1 MARTSEQFYNELGFE
16 GMSELKTE
24 ERTNKE
30 LAYLKGLLRS
40 GQHILDLGCGYG
52 RYTIPLA
59 EMGFE
64 IDGIDLTPSLVSKA
78 RSIAKEHN
86 LKVSFTIGDMRS
98 LPFPNE
104 SYDVIICMWNTFSEL
119 YELVD
124 QNRAIEEM
132 LRVLRNYGFGIIEV
146 RNHRASGVDQNYK
159 IEGIDGM
166 PSFRHTKK
174 SLKELMTNLKI
185 RNYKVFVDVFG
196 GRNRLFLQFYK
207 GS

>member
-16 GMSELKTE
+16 GMSKLKTE

-59 EMGFE
+59 EMGYE

-78 RSIAKEHN
+78 RGIAKEHN
-86 LKVSFTIGDMRS
+86 LNINFTIGDMRS
-98 LPFPNE
+98 LPFASE
-104 SYDVIICMWNTFSEL
+104 SYDVIISMWNTFSEL

-124 QNRAIEEM
+124 QIRAIEEM
-132 LRVLRNYGFGIIEV
+132 LRVLRNKGVAIIEV
-146 RNHRASGVDQNYK
+146 RNHRTSGVDQNYK

-174 SLKELMTNLKI
+174 SLKDLMTNLKI

-196 GRNRLFLQFYK
+196 GRNRLFLQFWK

>member
-1 MARTSEQFYNELGFE
+1 MARTSEQFYNELGFV
-16 GMSELKTE
+16 GMSKLKTE

-30 LAYLKGLLRS
+30 LVYLKGLLRS

-59 EMGFE
+59 EMGYE

-78 RSIAKEHN
+78 RGIAKEHN
-86 LKVSFTIGDMRS
+86 LNINFTIGDMRS
-98 LPFPNE
+98 LPFASE
-104 SYDVIICMWNTFSEL
+104 SYDVIISMWNTFSEL

-132 LRVLRNYGFGIIEV
+132 LRVLRNKGFAIIEV
-146 RNHRASGVDQNYK
+146 RNHRTSGVDQNYK

-174 SLKELMTNLKI
+174 SLKDLMTNLKI
-185 RNYKVFVDVFG
+185 RNYKVFVDIFG
-196 GRNRLFLQFYK
+196 GRNRLFLQFWK